1 MEEAMAVQDV
11 KVISVPVSDQERAK
25 AFYVEKLGFALS
37 RDDDSVP
44 GIRWVQVTPE
54 AGGTSLTL
62 VNWFDTMPAGS
73 LQGLVLGLTDLQSD
87 CDELAARGVEFAQ
100 PLREQPWG
108 AEAVIRD
115 PDGNTIV
122 LQQVS

>member
-1 MEEAMAVQDV
+1 MAVQDV

-25 AFYVEKLGFALS
+25 TFYVEKLKFALS

-44 GIRWVQVTPE
+44 GIRWVQVTPQ

-73 LQGLVLGLTDLQSD
+73 LQGLVLGLSDLQGD
-87 CDELAARGVEFAQ
+87 CAALAAAGVEFAQ
-100 PLREQPWG
+100 PLQEQPWG

>member
-1 MEEAMAVQDV
+1 MAVQDV

-25 AFYVEKLGFALS
+25 AFYVDKLGFALS

-44 GIRWVQVTPE
+44 GIRWVQVTPQ

-62 VNWFDTMPAGS
+62 VNWFETMPAGS
-73 LQGLVLGLTDLQSD
+73 LQGLVLGLTDLPHD
-87 CDELAARGVEFAQ
+87 CDELAASGVEFAQ
-100 PLREQPWG
+100 ALQEQPWG

>member
-44 GIRWVQVTPE
+44 GLRWVEVTPE

-73 LQGLVLGLTDLQSD
+73 LQGLVLGLSDLQGD
-87 CDELAARGVEFAQ
+87 CAALAAAGVEFAQ